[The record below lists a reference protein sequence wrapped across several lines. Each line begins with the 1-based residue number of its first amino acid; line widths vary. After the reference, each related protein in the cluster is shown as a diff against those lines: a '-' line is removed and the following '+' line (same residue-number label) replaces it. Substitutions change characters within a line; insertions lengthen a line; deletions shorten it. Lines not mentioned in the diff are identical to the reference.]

1 MTGRTDAGDR
11 SPDARVRA
19 DGRPSPGRPAAADLA
34 RHVGEVV
41 PDLLPAHL
49 RLLLVGINPS
59 PWTAA
64 TGAHF
69 ARPGNRFYLALA
81 AGGIT
86 PYVVDAAAGYRP
98 ADLDLL
104 TGLGNRLAF
113 TRVVED
119 RWQQRTQR
127 PLSLI
132 LVDVDYFRRLNELY
146 GRTAGD
152 AALRELAARISR
164 LKRRGDMVFR
174 WGPGEFAVLLDQNQP
189 RDLAATLDLYRQ
201 HLGTL
206 EGQGLTLR
214 TNIGGASTGPDIR
227 TPADLIEAA
236 SRERYRMK
244 YLREQREDYG
254 LED

>member
-19 DGRPSPGRPAAADLA
+19 DGRPSPGRPATADLA

-104 TGLGNRLAF
+104 TGLGIGITNLVPRATARADELTRDELAQAPARLEAVVHAHRP
-113 TRVVED
+113 RVVAFLGVTSYRSAFGRPRARAGRQPEP
-119 RWQQRTQR
+119 RWGAIEFVLPNPSGLNAHETVA
-127 PLSLI
+127 SLGAA
-132 LVDVDYFRRLNELY
+132 YRE
-146 GRTAGD
+146 
-152 AALRELAARISR
+152 AALAA
-164 LKRRGDMVFR
+164 GV
-174 WGPGEFAVLLDQNQP
+174 V
-189 RDLAATLDLYRQ
+189 
-201 HLGTL
+201 
-206 EGQGLTLR
+206 
-214 TNIGGASTGPDIR
+214 AS
-227 TPADLIEAA
+227 
-236 SRERYRMK
+236 
-244 YLREQREDYG
+244 
-254 LED
+254 